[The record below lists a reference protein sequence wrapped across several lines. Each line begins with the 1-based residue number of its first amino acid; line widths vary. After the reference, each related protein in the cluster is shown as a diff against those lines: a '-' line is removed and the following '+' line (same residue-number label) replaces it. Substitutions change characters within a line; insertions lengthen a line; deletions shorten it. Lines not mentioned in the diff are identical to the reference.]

1 MPLRCEWNHHF
12 HEWMCTEPMRTN
24 ERKKEFVLWPLKK
37 TWFLVLTWTSAEI
50 LLRLY
55 SNWMKRLLDGWLFAE
70 VEVHWFS
77 TLILWFYSKSGWWT
91 TTKLVFSWSESSP
104 FSLSFC
110 HVAAQKANGY
120 GSIRSNMKENP
131 CSIITSSLFSSMP
144 MVCN

>member
-1 MPLRCEWNHHF
+1 MWMESSPSWVDVYRTHENKWEKKWVCPLAI
-12 HEWMCTEPMRTN
+12 
-24 ERKKEFVLWPLKK
+24 KKKP
-37 TWFLVLTWTSAEI
+37 WFLVLTWTSAEI

-55 SNWMKRLLDGWLFAE
+55 SNWMKRLLNSWLFAE

-120 GSIRSNMKENP
+120 GSIRSDKKENP